1 MSPGP
6 KSLPP
11 EEKLLRLIRGT
22 PQPGASANPS
32 AAAAGRARGFA
43 FRLPKPDW
51 SFGVLNIV
59 LGCAVLAELLLL
71 VAMWVA
77 PEPSVEPVASP
88 AASAEPPPAEQPMP
102 SLAAATVRPLFRVA
116 EAVESSQPAGASGKV
131 PAVDVSAIAQKMSL
145 IGVITGDPPQ
155 AIIEVD
161 DNGAKKTQFVTVGQS
176 VRGATVKDIQ
186 SNHVVLDLNGE
197 KIDLT
202 L

>member
-1 MSPGP
+1 MSPR
-6 KSLPP
+6 SLPP
-11 EEKLLRLIRGT
+11 EEKLLRLIRGKG
-22 PQPGASANPS
+22 QPGAPANPS
-32 AAAAGRARGFA
+32 AQAAGRARGFA
-43 FRLPKPDW
+43 IRWPRPDW
-51 SFGVLNIV
+51 SFGALNVV
-59 LGCAVLAELLLL
+59 LGCAVLAEVSLL

-77 PEPSVEPVASP
+77 PEPPTELIEPA
-88 AASAEPPPAEQPMP
+88 AASAEPPPAEEMLP
-102 SLAAATVRPLFRVA
+102 SLAASTARPLFRVA
-116 EAVESSQPAGASGKV
+116 EAVESSQPAGLLGKV
-131 PAVDVSAIAQKMSL
+131 PSVDVNAVAQKMSL

-197 KIDLT
+197 KIDLS